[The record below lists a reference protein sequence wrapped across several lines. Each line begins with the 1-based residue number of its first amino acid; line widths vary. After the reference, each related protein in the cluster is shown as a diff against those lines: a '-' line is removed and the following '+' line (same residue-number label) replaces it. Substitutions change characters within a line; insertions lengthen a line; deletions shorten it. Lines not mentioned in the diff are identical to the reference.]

1 MDVGLAKRGQ
11 GARKVC
17 VFDVAV
23 VEVRRCRFAGMADG
37 VLTGYDAPVC
47 EAGGY
52 VVREVADD
60 GGQDGGF
67 GFVHPA
73 HYREEV
79 DCGFEGAGEETGSGE
94 EEVAY

>member
-1 MDVGLAKRGQ
+1 MDVGLAKRRQ

-17 VFDVAV
+17 VFDAAV
-23 VEVRRCRFAGMADG
+23 VEIGRGRLAGMADG

-60 GGQDGGF
+60 GG
-67 GFVHPA
+67 
-73 HYREEV
+73 
-79 DCGFEGAGEETGSGE
+79 
-94 EEVAY
+94 